1 MNPPHIITLNCP
13 VCGHSHASPLVA
25 TYDVSGSE
33 ADFCPKFE
41 GDNPLPAMLHVCP
54 LCGYSGFAPDFGP
67 MAEGAMLESLR
78 GAVRSLDWTPGQ
90 VLTGTERYRRA
101 ALFAVWLGKR
111 NAEIAELWLQTTW
124 CARLEGCGGGQER
137 RARQKAIKYFEIA
150 LAEGEFSPEDT
161 AAVHYLLGE
170 LNRRAG
176 RSDHAVEE
184 FRQVTPETG
193 ADGELLLLR
202 DRQLDEVLRTD
213 EAVAGDCAEDAAGPE
228 GSGPG
233 GIPPLDFS
241 EFGGVDPSKR
251 HRRLD
256 GGGQPPTA
264 A

>member
-1 MNPPHIITLNCP
+1 MTPPNLITLNCP
-13 VCGHSHASPLVA
+13 VCDHSHASPLVA
-25 TYDVSGSE
+25 NYDVTGND
-33 ADFCPKFE
+33 ADFCPKFA
-41 GDNPLPAMLHVCP
+41 GDNPLPSLLHVCP
-54 LCGYSGFAPDFGP
+54 LCGYSGFAPDFAP
-67 MAEGAMLESLR
+67 VEDEGMLESLR
-78 GAVRSLDWTPGQ
+78 GAVRSLEWTPGQ
-90 VLTGTERYRRA
+90 VLSGTDRYRRA

-124 CARLEGCGGGQER
+124 CARLEGQLPQEK

-176 RSDHAVEE
+176 RSDSAVEE
-184 FRQVTPETG
+184 FRQVTPEAG

-202 DRQLDEVLRTD
+202 DQQLGEIIDDPSLD
-213 EAVAGDCAEDAAGPE
+213 PFGGEDPSARYRRMD

-233 GIPPLDFS
+233 
-241 EFGGVDPSKR
+241 
-251 HRRLD
+251 
-256 GGGQPPTA
+256 PTA